1 MTKENPYHFL
11 PLQPTGRNETD
22 NVNTYAPEDM
32 IKIYEQQFLTHVPE
46 DQLSEFLPALK
57 QFYDIDDNTL
67 DIAAVIFDAIA
78 DAAIIYNHK
87 VKAGGYQIL
96 GSLVTEQLEYEQ
108 VEGSNEGSN
117 SNDSSD
123 NQAYTIDCMRTF
135 FINDIEIPYHFNL
148 FIQGDGYST
157 LTEKNTVLEKIYWLV
172 HGESEGDLGDTAT
185 SLASINEA
193 LASLGIRAMDLN
205 TIHQVLNY
213 IEDHLLDDD
222 MVDTLNTLIDA
233 AE

>member
-108 VEGSNEGSN
+108 AEGRNEGSN

-172 HGESEGDLGDTAT
+172 HGESAGDLGDTAI

-205 TIHQVLNY
+205 TIHQLLNY